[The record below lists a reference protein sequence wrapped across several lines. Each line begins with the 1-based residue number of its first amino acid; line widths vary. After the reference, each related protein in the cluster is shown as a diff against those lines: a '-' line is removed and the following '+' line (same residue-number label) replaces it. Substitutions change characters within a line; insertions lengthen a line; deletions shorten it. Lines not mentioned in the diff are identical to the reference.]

1 MFIVS
6 SLFFFSTSPD
16 GRSNTVR
23 KYRKEKKREREGV
36 EDKQMAFIMT
46 QLEVCFFYREK
57 D

>member
-6 SLFFFSTSPD
+6 SLFFSISPD
-16 GRSNTVR
+16 GRSNTVK

>member
-6 SLFFFSTSPD
+6 SLFFSTSPD

-23 KYRKEKKREREGV
+23 KYRKEKKRESV

>member
-6 SLFFFSTSPD
+6 SLFFSTSPD
-16 GRSNTVR
+16 GRSNTMR